1 MRLSSRQ
8 ALVMFEILK
17 WSTRVAGMID
27 GIDPET
33 RLALVNEIIHQQN
46 SEIKE
51 LE

>member
-17 WSTRVAGMID
+17 WSTNVVGFID
-27 GIDPET
+27 GIDQQT
-33 RLALVNEIIHQQN
+33 RVALVNEIIKQQS